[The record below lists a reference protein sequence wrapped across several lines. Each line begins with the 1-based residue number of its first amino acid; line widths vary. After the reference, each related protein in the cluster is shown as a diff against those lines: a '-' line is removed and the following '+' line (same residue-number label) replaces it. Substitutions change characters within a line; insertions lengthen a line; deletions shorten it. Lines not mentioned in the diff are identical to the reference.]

1 MRGNRLSRVNRL
13 EARAADLP
21 PPVPW
26 PETDAEWLAY
36 IEELAREGFFR
47 REPDFPVAL
56 EIYRAAVAAA
66 GPGTRNLR
74 EWEWIAEMAHR
85 IYNGKPALTE
95 VEYKQL
101 EQWFREN
108 EDRIPGNECV
118 DLGGGR
124 RVSRSSI
131 RGRLEAGP
139 RRDEATQVVE
149 DLRALRAVLGERP
162 SGEGLYRDSGG
173 TRALFVVSRRE
184 PGARPA

>member
-1 MRGNRLSRVNRL
+1 MRGNRRARVKRL
-13 EARAADLP
+13 EARAAACP
-21 PPVPW
+21 PPVRR

-36 IEELAREGFFR
+36 IEELAGRGFFA

-56 EIYRAAVAAA
+56 AIYRAAVEAA
-66 GPGTRNLR
+66 GPGAKYLK

-85 IYNGKPALTE
+85 IHNGKPALTE
-95 VEYKQL
+95 TEYRRW
-101 EQWFREN
+101 ERWFRDN
-108 EDRIPGNECV
+108 EHRIPDNECV

-124 RVSRSSI
+124 RVSRSYL
-131 RGRLEAGP
+131 RWKLESGP
-139 RRDEATQVVE
+139 RRSGATEAVE
-149 DLRALRAVLGERP
+149 YLRALRAVLGERP